1 MAPGKWCW
9 LRPCGH
15 EMQIHFKNKCLLLSK
30 AIINSSKMEGTYHC
44 QLVTEPWGSLSLNN

>member
-44 QLVTEPWGSLSLNN
+44 QLVTEPRGSLSLNN